1 MKRVHNFSAG
11 PAALPLEVLEIA
23 QAEMLDY
30 HSTGT
35 SIMEVSHRGKE
46 YMEVDAQATASL
58 KRILG
63 LGEDF
68 EILYL
73 TGGAS
78 SQFMQVPLN
87 FLSKNEE
94 ADYIN
99 TGVWSTKAIKEA
111 KIFGKVNEIFSSEK
125 SNFDRV
131 PTSNEYKVSDNAR
144 YLHYTSN
151 NTIYG
156 TQFESEPESN
166 GIPLVCDSSS
176 DFLSRPID
184 VSKHGIIYAGAQKNL
199 GPAGVTVV
207 IIKKE
212 FLEKANKNDLPTI
225 LNYKTHLGVMFNTP
239 PTYPIYLVSLVLDWI
254 EKKGGVDF
262 FEKYNAEKSQK
273 LYSEID
279 KDGFYSGTAEYS
291 SRSKMNVCF
300 TLPSLEL
307 EDKFV
312 EEAEA
317 NELMGLRGHRTA
329 GGIRASIYNACT
341 QESVDALISF
351 MAEFRR
357 KNG

>member
-111 KIFGKVNEIFSSEK
+111 KIFGKVNEIYSSEASK
-125 SNFDRV
+125 FNRV
-131 PTSNEYKVSDNAR
+131 PKAGEYQVSDNAR

-166 GIPLVCDSSS
+166 DIPLVCDSSS

-207 IIKKE
+207 IIKKD
-212 FLEKANKNDLPTI
+212 FLEKAKKTDLPTI

-254 EKKGGVDF
+254 EKKGGVEY
-262 FEKYNAEKSQK
+262 FEKYNREKAQS

-279 KDGFYSGTAEYS
+279 KDDFYSGTAEYD

-341 QESVDALISF
+341 LESVDALISF